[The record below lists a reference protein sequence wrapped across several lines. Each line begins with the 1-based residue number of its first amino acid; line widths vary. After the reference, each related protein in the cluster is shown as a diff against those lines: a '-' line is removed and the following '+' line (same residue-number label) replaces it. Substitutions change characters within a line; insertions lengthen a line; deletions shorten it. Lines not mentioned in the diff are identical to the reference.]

1 MTTTSPSDK
10 VRSRTVKNYIKLI
23 SEHLEAMQR
32 DSHGLEY
39 DPWKKEVD
47 FLWKQIFSLVNL
59 MNPSLQK
66 TILDSIREPW
76 TSYITHY
83 GIMR

>member
-59 MNPSLQK
+59 MNPNLQK
-66 TILDSIREPW
+66 TVLDSIREPW